1 MIDNDGNESMQLMAN
16 VKAVSVARQITQAP
30 ILCVPCL
37 QNESRTPSDTWAA
50 GRFAP
55 KNGIVRS
62 LKNWVPLSGYRH
74 SRQIAVAVIS
84 DSHLGQ

>member
-1 MIDNDGNESMQLMAN
+1 
-16 VKAVSVARQITQAP
+16 
-30 ILCVPCL
+30 
-37 QNESRTPSDTWAA
+37 
-50 GRFAP
+50 
-55 KNGIVRS
+55 